1 MSVEIIR
8 RSVDQEEL
16 KNQCAELDVVED
28 VPHVEVAR
36 FVNVPHAEVVRSV
49 VALFVVV
56 RVARFVNIP
65 HAEVARFVVVRVA

>member
-1 MSVEIIR
+1 MSVEKIQ
-8 RSVDQEEL
+8 RSVEQEEL

-36 FVNVPHAEVVRSV
+36 FVDAPHVEVARFV